1 MTLLRNPLDVIAAA
15 HSSQVQLCE
24 ALEHIADGL
33 PDEVDRRLCVQAA
46 GLLRYDIPL
55 HHSDEELALFP
66 MLRSRQSPGDRLDVI
81 LNRLT
86 SEHDSDNDLASEI
99 ADSLDLLGRGMVVPN
114 PEMFGYMLRG
124 FFERYR
130 RHIQWEEELVM
141 PLARRRLAAEDL
153 VDLARRMERNRGG
166 VT

>member
-33 PDEVDRRLCVQAA
+33 PDEVDRRLCAQAA
-46 GLLRYDIPL
+46 DLLRYDIPL

-153 VDLARRMERNRGG
+153 VDLAKRMERNRGG
-166 VT
+166 KT

>member
-1 MTLLRNPLDVIAAA
+1 MTLLRNPLDMIAAA
-15 HSSQVQLCE
+15 HYSQVQLCE

-33 PDEVDRRLCVQAA
+33 PGEVDRRLCAQASQ
-46 GLLRYDIPL
+46 LLRYDIPL
-55 HHSDEELALFP
+55 HHDDEELALFP
-66 MLRSRQSPGDRLDVI
+66 MLRSRQNPGDRLDVI
-81 LNRLT
+81 LNRLA
-86 SEHDSDNDLASEI
+86 SEHVSDNDLASEI
-99 ADSLDLLGRGMVVPN
+99 ADSLDILGRGEAVPN

-153 VDLARRMERNRGG
+153 VDLAKRMEHNRFSNK
-166 VT
+166 